1 MSHVIIIIDGIET
14 PVEHDDK
21 GGNGGGGNRVAEYVA
36 NHHTRELQTFRVVD
50 TPEGIAE
57 FREMVS
63 KWCKN
68 RKKD

>member
-21 GGNGGGGNRVAEYVA
+21 GGSGGNRIAEYVA